1 MDSAGAKS
9 HMSEDMKELNAGK
22 EDISHKVQ
30 GHKANLSNPSM
41 SQSRQEQPRQRAN
54 LPSDTSEKS
63 KQNSKNVIEALGG
76 DAAHYGDETNPR
88 SKNAAEELD
97 GSRAM

>member
-9 HMSEDMKELNAGK
+9 HMSEDMKELNTGK

-41 SQSRQEQPRQRAN
+41 S
-54 LPSDTSEKS
+54 
-63 KQNSKNVIEALGG
+63 
-76 DAAHYGDETNPR
+76 
-88 SKNAAEELD
+88 
-97 GSRAM
+97 

>member
-9 HMSEDMKELNAGK
+9 HMSEDMKELNTGK

-30 GHKANLSNPSM
+30 GHKANLSNP
-41 SQSRQEQPRQRAN
+41 N
-54 LPSDTSEKS
+54 TSEQS
-63 KQNSKNVIEALGG
+63 KQNSKNVIESLGG
-76 DAAHYGDETNPR
+76 DAAHYGDEANPR